1 MATQLY
7 RLPTTLASVQWY
19 SHSTLATESHL
30 RSHLDQTNPMESMD
44 KPVPAFKY
52 CYPMFETTEL
62 PLLDEGRDNKQVR
75 PKFTQ

>member
-1 MATQLY
+1 
-7 RLPTTLASVQWY
+7 
-19 SHSTLATESHL
+19 
-30 RSHLDQTNPMESMD
+30 MESMD

-62 PLLDEGRDNKQVR
+62 LLLDEDRDNKQGR